1 MATLAASRQFQG
13 FRSPMAT
20 GFPGFWAAFEGGVLL
35 RYDPLAENRLK
46 PPSKLLFLHNMLQK
60 YNKKTLDMAIRFWYT
75 VSMVMRKKRSDRNH
89 VIYMVTCEDTG
100 DTYIGLTVALGQAY
114 LKSVKIRWQ
123 KHMSRARCEDKDWNF
138 CNALRVLDAC
148 DWRYQV
154 LEVVRGRKNA
164 HQREREL
171 IREINPSLNTF

>member
-1 MATLAASRQFQG
+1 MSFLAHSRQFGG
-13 FRSPMAT
+13 FRSPFAT
-20 GFPGFWAAFEGGVLL
+20 GFPGFWAAFGDGVLL
-35 RYDPLAENRLK
+35 RYYPLAENRLK
-46 PPSKLLFLHNMLQK
+46 PPPKLCMLQK
-60 YNKKTLDMAIRFWYT
+60 YNTKITLDMGSLFWYT

-89 VIYMVTCEDTG
+89 VLYMVTCEDTG
-100 DTYIGLTVALGQAY
+100 DTYVGLTVALGQAY

-123 KHMSRARCEDKDWNF
+123 KHMSRARCENKDWNF
-138 CNALRVLDAC
+138 CNALRVLNEC

-171 IREINPSLNTF
+171 IRDLNPTLNTF